1 MSLRFRALA
10 ILLVLLLVVAVFNR
24 PLPAQLSQQ
33 KAPSKA
39 PGKAAPPAA
48 RPAPAA
54 KSSPATT
61 KPTAGK
67 PAVSKAPVSTSQ
79 ANSADAAKKAAILD
93 SKRWRRAMFELNEWF
108 SAQRLYDKKQV
119 EEIKADLSARVAE
132 MSSSDLEFMLQDMEA
147 KFQIMESQPAQ
158 EARDWLGHYLSLR
171 SAKKREELLKDM
183 PNLVTMTAAQ
193 LSQEIQKIERK
204 RTLSQ
209 REAAASS
216 RTQQAQ
222 VSNQMQA
229 NKAAQAA
236 YARQQAQAP
245 AAYSSPYRAANSTP
259 GARPFDDRK
268 LGPNMEFYS
277 GNYGQFGVIFN
288 PSSY

>member
-1 MSLRFRALA
+1 MSLRLSALT
-10 ILLVLLLVVAVFNR
+10 ILLVLLLIGAIFNL
-24 PLPAQLSQQ
+24 PLPAQPSQQ
-33 KAPSKA
+33 KSPSKA
-39 PGKAAPPAA
+39 PAKSPPKA
-48 RPAPAA
+48 PAPAA
-54 KSSPATT
+54 KSAPAAT
-61 KPTAGK
+61 KPLATK
-67 PAVSKAPVSTSQ
+67 PPGSNSQ
-79 ANSADAAKKAAILD
+79 TNAADAAKKAAILD

-183 PNLVTMTAAQ
+183 PNLFTMTAAQ

-204 RTLSQ
+204 RTLSE

-216 RTQQAQ
+216 RTRQAQ
-222 VSNQMQA
+222 VSSQLQA

-236 YARQQAQAP
+236 YARQQNIAP
-245 AAYSSPYRAANSTP
+245 DTYTSPYRAANATP
-259 GARPFDDRK
+259 GARPFVDRK
-268 LGPNMEFYS
+268 VGPSMEFYS

>member
-1 MSLRFRALA
+1 MSPRLSALT
-10 ILLVLLLVVAVFNR
+10 ILLLLSLVVAVFNR
-24 PLPAQLSQQ
+24 PLPAQQSQQ

-39 PGKAAPPAA
+39 PGKAAAPTA
-48 RPAPAA
+48 RSAPAS
-54 KSSPATT
+54 KSPPATT
-61 KPTAGK
+61 KPAASK
-67 PAVSKAPVSTSQ
+67 PLGSNSQ
-79 ANSADAAKKAAILD
+79 GSNSQTNAADAAKKAAILD
-93 SKRWRRAMFELNEWF
+93 SKRWRRAMFELSEWF

-119 EEIKADLSARVAE
+119 EEIKADLSTRVAE

-147 KFQIMESQPAQ
+147 KFQIMDSQPAQ

-171 SAKKREELLKDM
+171 SAKGREEILKDI
-183 PNLVTMTAAQ
+183 PNVVTMTAAQ

-229 NKAAQAA
+229 NKAAQQA
-236 YARQQAQAP
+236 ARQQQSQAP
-245 AAYSSPYRAANSTP
+245 AAYSSPYRAANATP

-268 LGPNMEFYS
+268 LGPSMEFYS

>member
-1 MSLRFRALA
+1 MSLRLSALT
-10 ILLVLLLVVAVFNR
+10 ILLLLSLVVAVFNR
-24 PLPAQLSQQ
+24 PLPAQPSQQ

-39 PGKAAPPAA
+39 PAKSPPKA
-48 RPAPAA
+48 PAPAA
-54 KSSPATT
+54 KSAPAAT
-61 KPTAGK
+61 KPAATK
-67 PAVSKAPVSTSQ
+67 PPGSNSQ
-79 ANSADAAKKAAILD
+79 LNASDAAKKATILD

-204 RTLSQ
+204 RTLSE

-216 RTQQAQ
+216 RTRQAQ
-222 VSNQMQA
+222 VSSQLQA

-236 YARQQAQAP
+236 YARQQSQAP
-245 AAYSSPYRAANSTP
+245 AGYSSPYRAPNTTP

-268 LGPNMEFYS
+268 VGPSMEFYS